1 MPTGILSFFRVLG
14 SCGCWVVTAKNI
26 RSPVRN
32 LLVMSNV
39 GKPSSVLMRRVYF
52 ALVRKPRSFEELVDM
67 SGVGEA
73 VLGAALDFLRAKGMV
88 VSYKVTTKCVIFR
101 MVRTLPLRYGWNF
114 PWLDL
119 MMTAED
125 WRIPWKQVYGEAAD
139 EAEAKFGKRFV
150 KLLNDLLIDPNLDL
164 IEVLEELEMSEVPLE
179 TFKLHNQEPYCLEC
193 LKKDKQFVRMILC
206 EKSEE
211 HCCPNCGIVR
221 ETLLTK
227 RR

>member
-1 MPTGILSFFRVLG
+1 MSNLKKP
-14 SCGCWVVTAKNI
+14 
-26 RSPVRN
+26 SPV
-32 LLVMSNV
+32 LV
-39 GKPSSVLMRRVYF
+39 RRIYF
-52 ALVRKPRSFEELVDM
+52 ALVQKPRSLEELASAAGVDAAA
-67 SGVGEA
+67 VGE
-73 VLGAALDFLRAKGMV
+73 ALDFLKAKGMIV
-88 VSYKVTTKCVIFR
+88 NYNFYNSAKFR
-101 MVRTLPLRYGWNF
+101 MVRTQPLRYGWNF

-119 MMTAED
+119 MMSEED
-125 WRIPWKQVYGEAAD
+125 WKTPWKQVRGEATSAM
-139 EAEAKFGKRFV
+139 ETKLGKRFV

-164 IEVLEELEMSEVPLE
+164 IEVLEELGMAEVPLE

-193 LKKDKQFVRMILC
+193 LKKDKKFVRMILC

>member
-1 MPTGILSFFRVLG
+1 MSSLEKP
-14 SCGCWVVTAKNI
+14 
-26 RSPVRN
+26 SPV
-32 LLVMSNV
+32 LV
-39 GKPSSVLMRRVYF
+39 RRVYF
-52 ALVRKPRSFEELVDM
+52 ALVRKPRSFEEIVGITGVD
-67 SGVGEA
+67 E
-73 VLGAALDFLRAKGMV
+73 AALDAGLAFLREKGMI
-88 VSYKVTTKCVIFR
+88 VSYKFTTKCVMFR

-125 WRIPWKQVYGEAAD
+125 WKTPWKQVRGEAAGD
-139 EAEAKFGKRFV
+139 AEARFGKRFV
-150 KLLNDLLIDPNLDL
+150 KLLKDLLIDPNLDL
-164 IEVLEELEMSEVPLE
+164 IEVLEELDMDEVPLE

-193 LKKDKQFVRMILC
+193 LKKEKRFIRMILC

>member
-1 MPTGILSFFRVLG
+1 MVQ
-14 SCGCWVVTAKNI
+14 
-26 RSPVRN
+26 
-32 LLVMSNV
+32 
-39 GKPSSVLMRRVYF
+39 
-52 ALVRKPRSFEELVDM
+52 KPRSLEELVNVA
-67 SGVGEA
+67 GVDEA
-73 VLGAALDFLRAKGMV
+73 AVCGALDFLKAKGMIV
-88 VSYKVTTKCVIFR
+88 NYNFYNSDKFR
-101 MVRTLPLRYGWNF
+101 MVRTMPLRYGWNF

-119 MMTAED
+119 MMTAAD
-125 WRIPWKQVYGEAAD
+125 WKTSWKQLHGEAASAMEVKLD
-139 EAEAKFGKRFV
+139 KRFV

-164 IEVLEELEMSEVPLE
+164 IEVLEELEMGEVSLE

-193 LKKDKQFVRMILC
+193 LKKDKKFVRMILC